1 MNMDTQTVILASISL
16 LGTLTGTFGGILTSN
31 KMVTYRLEQL
41 EKKVESHNN
50 VIDRVYRLE
59 QQNAVQ
65 DEKIKELMER

>member
-1 MNMDTQTVILASISL
+1 MIDTQTVILASISL

-31 KMVTYRLEQL
+31 KLVTYRLEQL
-41 EKKVESHNN
+41 EKKVESHNS

>member
-1 MNMDTQTVILASISL
+1 MIDTQTVILASISL

-31 KMVTYRLEQL
+31 KLVTYRLEQL
-41 EKKVESHNN
+41 EKKVESHNS

-65 DEKIKELMER
+65 DEKIKELMEK